1 MAHGDGSARDA
12 RSSGRI
18 RAFRVIAVV
27 MAVSA
32 IAFGL
37 FTAIFGAVSESQ
49 EIHAYHNVI
58 VASLLLV
65 LSVPPVVAAAREPE
79 GAAPHLVHL
88 VTLGVAAVA
97 TMAIALMADV
107 FTLPFVALAGVL
119 LLLRVPREPAVGAGR
134 PSIPLA
140 IVVAVAAVPLLAYAI
155 DQAGMQRVDDAS
167 EHAQLNH
174 WVEVA
179 FYAAAIPLLGALA
192 AIRPRVFRLAGLTAG
207 AALAIL
213 GGGSLLLEG
222 YPSSPDPPWGW
233 AALGGG
239 LLLLGL
245 VEWEARRR
253 ASPDRVSAT

>member
-1 MAHGDGSARDA
+1 MAHGDGSVRDA
-12 RSSGRI
+12 RSTGRL
-18 RAFRVIAVV
+18 RAFRVIAMV

-37 FTAIFGAVSESQ
+37 FTAIGAVSEAQ

-65 LSVPPVVAAAREPE
+65 LSAPPVVAAARGPE
-79 GAAPHLVHL
+79 RAAPYLVHL
-88 VTLGVAAVA
+88 VMLGVAAVA
-97 TMAIALMADV
+97 TMAIALMVDV
-107 FTLPFVALAGVL
+107 FTLPFVALAVVL
-119 LLLRVPREPAVGAGR
+119 ILLRVPREPAVGAGR
-134 PSIPLA
+134 PSVPLA

-155 DQAGMQRVDDAS
+155 DQAGMQRADASS

-192 AIRPRVFRLAGLTAG
+192 AIRPRVFRPAGLTAG

-222 YPSSPDPPWGW
+222 YASSPDARWAW
-233 AALGGG
+233 AALAGG
-239 LLLLGL
+239 LVLLGL
-245 VEWEARRR
+245 VEWEARRG
-253 ASPDRVSAT
+253 ASLNRVSAA